1 MIVYHRT
8 TQEAASSIL
17 ADGFRDGEGTY
28 LTSEIHRGVWVSD
41 SPLDANEGASGCV
54 LFTLETPSDSGSSH
68 LYEWVQ
74 EPSFGYR
81 ESLVPADELNK
92 AVRWYGYTLEVEAE
106 PGSIEGAKELK
117 AWADRWEG
125 P

>member
-54 LFTLETPSDSGSSH
+54 LFTLETPSG
-68 LYEWVQ
+68 LFTLIRV
-74 EPSFGYR
+74 GAR
-81 ESLVPADELNK
+81 AEL
-92 AVRWYGYTLEVEAE
+92 RI
-106 PGSIEGAKELK
+106 S
-117 AWADRWEG
+117 
-125 P
+125 